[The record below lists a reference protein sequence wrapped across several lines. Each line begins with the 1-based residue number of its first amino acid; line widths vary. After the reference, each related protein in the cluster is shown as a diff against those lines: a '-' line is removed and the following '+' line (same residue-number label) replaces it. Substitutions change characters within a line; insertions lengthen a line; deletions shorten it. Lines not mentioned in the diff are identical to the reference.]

1 MTKPLLELLT
11 GLCKKLNLP
20 SATGTFN
27 KAPAP
32 ETFVVFTP
40 IADVFD
46 MYAANQPGVDIEHV
60 RLSLFTSGN
69 YLHLRDALTRAL
81 RREDIMV
88 EARTYVG
95 YEVESG
101 YHHYAIDCAAWQLT
115 QI

>member
-27 KAPAP
+27 NAPAP

-46 MYAANQPGVDIEHV
+46 LYAANQPGVDIEHV
-60 RLSLFTSGN
+60 RLSLFTRGN
-69 YLHLRDALTRAL
+69 YLHLRDLLCHGILQAGIT
-81 RREDIMV
+81 V

-95 YEVESG
+95 FEADTG
-101 YHHYAIDCAAWQLT
+101 YHHYAIDCVTYRAV
-115 QI
+115 